1 MAAAGHTAACVSAK
15 VEGRGGVTLERERLS
30 SFILG
35 MNSGVWFFF
44 SSSICLQRGTGD
56 SLAEVVKLKEIPPAT
71 NHQSLGRTL
80 RPSANV
86 PRLFN
91 MAGGKAYSLVKK
103 QKKQKEEEEKK
114 SPNSRW
120 N

>member
-71 NHQSLGRTL
+71 NHQSLGCTL

-91 MAGGKAYSLVKK
+91 MPGGKAYSLVKK
-103 QKKQKEEEEKK
+103 KKKEEEEK